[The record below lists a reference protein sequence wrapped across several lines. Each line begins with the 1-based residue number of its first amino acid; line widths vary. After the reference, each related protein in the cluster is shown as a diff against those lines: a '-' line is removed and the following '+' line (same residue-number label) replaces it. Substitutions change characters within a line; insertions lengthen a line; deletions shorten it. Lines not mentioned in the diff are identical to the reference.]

1 MKKTKFIAFIASLAF
16 FSSCNSG
23 VFEEHEIGE
32 NLIDKS
38 TEVLLIDTFTIQ
50 TSTVKLDS
58 VNTSGFKNVLVGK
71 YQDPYFGK
79 VSSDFYASVDLGQAW
94 NLATSGTNKIKVKF
108 DSLVFI
114 GYFDEDLSHFIGD
127 SLVEQKLS
135 IHRIIEK
142 IELPDNKFSF
152 KAHDVLD
159 FDSESL
165 GETVFVPKPRTYSFY
180 NEENDKN
187 PLAKRGGVRFRMKDK
202 LGLDIVNLVNRA
214 SDTILLPNEWTD
226 YFKGIVI
233 KAGLDNSSMFSFQTG
248 SNRMKIRLYYSNIA
262 YDEVGVVKF
271 RDFSVNNALLNFLN
285 NKSDY
290 ISENE
295 IAQKIGNIVNVE
307 EELSAVETEDL
318 SFIQGSLG
326 LMTKVKIQNIENL
339 NILGMSGGI
348 LKAELRFYP
357 KEGSYDSEVLRL
369 PDPSTIFIAYHTE
382 EDNKTVN
389 PIINPTNGNPLT
401 AVFVRNQVNIGE
413 SYYSINLTD
422 YVNNILL
429 SPEDYDFDN
438 AIILSIPTSNQ
449 GNSMERLV
457 IDNNNKSDMR
467 MKLEVTYVVQN

>member
-1 MKKTKFIAFIASLAF
+1 MKKTKFIALIASLAF
-16 FSSCNSG
+16 LASCNSG

-38 TEVLLIDTFTIQ
+38 TEVLFIDTFTVQ
-50 TSTVKLDS
+50 TFTVKLDS
-58 VNTSGFKNVLVGK
+58 VHTSGFRNVLVGQ

-94 NLATSGTNKIKVKF
+94 NLATSGTSKINVKF

-114 GYFDEDLSHFIGD
+114 GYFDENPLHFIGD
-127 SLVEQKLS
+127 SLVAQKLS
-135 IHRIIEK
+135 IHRIREK
-142 IELPDNKFSF
+142 IELLGNKLSF

-165 GETVFVPKPRTYSFY
+165 GDTIFVPKPRTYSFY

-202 LGLDIVNLVNRA
+202 LGLDIVDLVNRA
-214 SDTILLPNEWTD
+214 SDTILLADKWEE

-233 KAGLDNSSMFSFQTG
+233 KPGSDNSSMFSFQTG
-248 SNRMKIRLYYSNIA
+248 SNRMKIRLYYSNTA

-271 RDFSVNNALLNFLN
+271 RDFSVNNTPLNFLN

-290 ISENE
+290 ISENG

-307 EELSAVETEDL
+307 EELSAVETKDL

-326 LMTKVKIQNIENL
+326 LMTKIKIPNIENL
-339 NILGMSGGI
+339 NILGLSGGI

-357 KEGSYDSEVLRL
+357 KEGSYDSDTLRL
-369 PDPSTIFIAYHTE
+369 PDPSTIFVAYQTE

-389 PIINPTNGNPLT
+389 PIINPSNGNPLT

-429 SPEDYDFDN
+429 NPTGYDFDN

-457 IDNNNKSDMR
+457 IDNSNKSDTR
-467 MKLEVTYVVQN
+467 MKLEVTYVVQD